1 MSGRTTQRRKYS
13 PNGCE
18 AVKFGAWEAF
28 KDKPLS
34 LSEVN
39 QENAWTRSAA
49 SAGLPL
55 HAVDNTELKFYIHLI
70 SQGRSKLP
78 NRRALRTTIL
88 DRVAANVDVSMAAT
102 LKTVKGGTPR

>member
-1 MSGRTTQRRKYS
+1 MGSIQGHQGRGRAIAIPCMWQGKDL
-13 PNGCE
+13 
-18 AVKFGAWEAF
+18 

-34 LSEVN
+34 LSEVVN
-39 QENAWTRSAA
+39 QQNAWARAAA

-55 HAVDNTELKFYIHLI
+55 HAVDNTERKFYIHLT

-102 LKTVKGGTPR
+102 LKTVIAGTPC